1 MTPVPSGPIGQVI
14 EPGSAVKHLL
24 DYVRRGNFR
33 RVFIFSGQRSFS
45 WFEANRFVEEL
56 RRFVA
61 VTRLA
66 EVRPNP
72 DFDSL
77 RLSVEAVSK
86 NNPDIVI
93 GIGGGSVLDLAKLSR
108 ALHDNPTVD
117 PATLTTEAPHLDAR
131 ATQLVLVPTTAGSGA
146 EATHF
151 AVLYRDGIKHSV
163 AGESL
168 LADHI
173 VLDSALV
180 GGGEPQ
186 QLAASGLD
194 ALCQCIESLWAR
206 AATVESR
213 KTAYEGLV
221 ATSSSLVGM
230 VQGDKGLAKPLLWGS
245 HMSGRA
251 INISKTTA
259 PHSLSYYLTTHFGV
273 PHGIAVASTI
283 GHFIDHF
290 LVTIDRNGPVTQ
302 YEREAVSSIRRVL
315 ELNENQTAVNYFDVL
330 FLQLGLQSPQHFWPR
345 EPLLVEE
352 WLRSANQ
359 ERLQNHPLHLDP
371 EDLPKILGLR

>member
-14 EPGSAVKHLL
+14 EPGSAVKYLL

-45 WFEANRFVEEL
+45 WFEASRFVEEL
-56 RRFVA
+56 RRFAA

-66 EVRPNP
+66 DVRPNP

-77 RLSVEAVSK
+77 RLGVEAVSK
-86 NNPDIVI
+86 HDPDIVI

-117 PATLTTEAPHLDAR
+117 PAILTTEAPNLNAR
-131 ATQLVLVPTTAGSGA
+131 TTQLVLVPTTAGSGA

-230 VQGDKGLAKPLLWGS
+230 VQGDKGLSKSLLWGS
-245 HMSGRA
+245 HMGGRA

-259 PHSLSYYLTTHFGV
+259 PHALSYYLTTHFGV

-302 YEREAVSSIRRVL
+302 YERETASSTRRIL
-315 ELNENQTAVNYFDVL
+315 ELNDNQTAVNYFDVL
-330 FLQLGLQSPQHFWPR
+330 FLRLGLQGPQHFWPR
-345 EPLLVEE
+345 EPLLVDE

-359 ERLQNHPLHLDP
+359 ERLQNHPLPLGP
-371 EDLPKILGLR
+371 EDLPKILGLQ

>member
-1 MTPVPSGPIGQVI
+1 MTPVPSGPIGQMV
-14 EPGSAVKHLL
+14 EPGSCVEHLL
-24 DYVRRGNFR
+24 NYVRRGNFR
-33 RVFIFSGQRSFS
+33 RVFIFSGQRSFF

-56 RRFVA
+56 LKFTA
-61 VTRLA
+61 VMRLA

-77 RLSVEAVSK
+77 RLGVEAVSK
-86 NNPDIVI
+86 HDPDIII

-108 ALHDNPTVD
+108 ALRDNPTVD
-117 PATLTTEAPHLDAR
+117 PATLTTDAPHLNVR
-131 ATQLVLVPTTAGSGA
+131 TTQLVLVPTTAGSGA

-180 GGGEPQ
+180 RRGEPQ

-221 ATSSSLVGM
+221 ALSSSLVGM
-230 VQGDKGLAKPLLWGS
+230 VRGDKRLAEPLLWGS
-245 HMSGRA
+245 HMGGRA
-251 INISKTTA
+251 INVSKTTA
-259 PHSLSYYLTTHFGV
+259 PHALSYYLTSHFGV

-290 LVTIDRNGPVTQ
+290 LVTIDRNGSVTQ
-302 YEREAVSSIRRVL
+302 YEREAASSIRRAL
-315 ELNENQTAVNYFDVL
+315 ELKDNQTAVDYFHFL
-330 FLQLGLQSPQHFWPR
+330 FLRLGLQSPQLFWPR
-345 EPLLVEE
+345 EPLLVEA

-359 ERLQNHPLHLDP
+359 ERLQNHPLSLDP